1 MNRQQM
7 IAQIAQEIIEEQVIT
22 KPKLEEKLRRLIT
35 FTEVQTDPAVEFSL
49 DPLNTSVLRWCR
61 MLGNEARVE
70 NVQDLL
76 IAYTGIDGSKAMY
89 CTREEQ
95 LDPLIKMVKE
105 WPE

>member
-1 MNRQQM
+1 M

-22 KPKLEEKLRRLIT
+22 RSKLEEKLRRLIT

-49 DPLNTSVLRWCR
+49 NHLNTQALRWCR

-70 NVQDLL
+70 NVKDLL

-89 CTREEQ
+89 VTDAEQ

-105 WPE
+105 WRE